1 MRMEISSKL
10 RVLSTSYEYVK
21 SINDTLHP
29 DNKTAPPHLTI
40 NDGVIAHNDRYEYF
54 MELKTRCGVKC
65 FDSIRGTLDEVL
77 TILSSIEKIM
87 DTLK

>member
-1 MRMEISSKL
+1 MRMEISSRL
-10 RVLSTSYEYVK
+10 RVLSTSYDYIK
-21 SINDTLHP
+21 SINNMLHA
-29 DNKTAPPHLTI
+29 DNITAPPRLTI
-40 NDGVIAHNDRYEYF
+40 NDGVIERNGYFEYF
-54 MELKTRCGVKC
+54 IELKTRCGVKC